1 MIFLFIYLM
10 LHLVVTLP
18 VLTLGIVPSPPSGAW
33 LDGCPGGGDG
43 SSNATMAQH
52 SVGSG
57 ITQLLFSSLNM
68 SYKGLGRV
76 AAAHNAGNI
85 TGACNEVGLR

>member
-1 MIFLFIYLM
+1 M
-10 LHLVVTLP
+10 LHLVVSLP
-18 VLTLGIVPSPPSGAW
+18 VLTLGIVPSQPSGAW
-33 LDGCPGGGDG
+33 LDGCPGGGD
-43 SSNATMAQH
+43 A
-52 SVGSG
+52 GSG
-57 ITQLLFSSLNM
+57 SGSEITTLLFSSLNM